1 MVLKSLFP
9 KNKIFMRSILTFFLI
24 IFSFSVEAQTIF
36 ESSEMVITSNGK
48 IETIDYYN
56 KIVINS
62 DTTEIEIKSKN
73 IHTKEKIHSLLTV
86 FNEETH
92 DVLVYKKENDEI
104 LVLYTKNGIIYSIL
118 IQTDM
123 DNFITFN

>member
-1 MVLKSLFP
+1 
-9 KNKIFMRSILTFFLI
+9 MRSILTFFLI

-62 DTTEIEIKSKN
+62 DTTEIELHSKN

-92 DVLVYKKENDEI
+92 DILVYKKENDEI
-104 LVLYTKNGIIYSIL
+104 LVLYTKNGVIYSIL

>member
-1 MVLKSLFP
+1 M
-9 KNKIFMRSILTFFLI
+9 KNIKNLLTFILI
-24 IFSFSVEAQTIF
+24 IISFVRIEAQIIF
-36 ESSEMVITSNGK
+36 ESSNMELMTDGK
-48 IETIDYYN
+48 TETI
-56 KIVINS
+56 KIDHRIIINS
-62 DTTEIEIKSKN
+62 DTTEIEIHSKN

-86 FNEETH
+86 FNEVSH

-123 DNFITFN
+123 DNFVTFN

>member
-1 MVLKSLFP
+1 
-9 KNKIFMRSILTFFLI
+9 MRSILTFFLI
-24 IFSFSVEAQTIF
+24 IFSFSVKAQTIF

-48 IETIDYYN
+48 YETI
-56 KIVINS
+56 KIDHRISINS
-62 DTTEIEIKSKN
+62 DTTEIEIHSKN
-73 IHTKEKIHSLLTV
+73 THSKEKINSLLTV

-92 DVLVYKKENDEI
+92 DVLVYRKENDEI
-104 LVLYTKNGIIYSIL
+104 LVLYTKNGVIYSIL

>member
-1 MVLKSLFP
+1 
-9 KNKIFMRSILTFFLI
+9 MRCILTFFLI
-24 IFSFSVEAQTIF
+24 IFISYSVEAQTIF

-48 IETIDYYN
+48 IETLKIDHR
-56 KIVINS
+56 IIINS
-62 DTTEIEIKSKN
+62 DTTEIEIHSKN

-123 DNFITFN
+123 DNFVTFN

>member
-1 MVLKSLFP
+1 
-9 KNKIFMRSILTFFLI
+9 MRSILTFFLI

-36 ESSEMVITSNGK
+36 ESSEMVITSNCK

-62 DTTEIEIKSKN
+62 DTTEIELHSKN

-104 LVLYTKNGIIYSIL
+104 LVLYTKNGIIYSIV

>member
-1 MVLKSLFP
+1 
-9 KNKIFMRSILTFFLI
+9 MRSILTFFLI